1 MMFYIYRHD
10 TKQYWQGSEW
20 REEPAE
26 EKLYPSRIESV
37 AMLFSSY
44 SAAYAMLQLVPPVY
58 SEFRPT
64 GACILEYT
72 PPVTSTQ
79 G

>member
-1 MMFYIYRHD
+1 MYYIYRHD
-10 TKQYWQGSEW
+10 TKQYWDGSEW

-26 EKLYPSRIESV
+26 EKSRIESV
-37 AMLFSSY
+37 AMLFSSF
-44 SAAYAMLQLVPPVY
+44 SAAYAMLQLVPPVD